1 LKDKG
6 SKGIFICQAC
16 GYQNPKW
23 LGKCPGCGEWQT
35 MVEDIPVDKRAY
47 KFSFTEDETDQKP
60 QSIDKI
66 DIRDEQR
73 LSTHIQELDRVLGGG
88 IVPGSIIL
96 VGGDPGIGKSTLILQ
111 ALSRLSTDGPKVL
124 YVSGEESAKQI
135 KMRGERIRIHSKN
148 LYVVTETSLEK
159 IFQIVKELEPR
170 ILAVDSI
177 QTIYT
182 ADLTSS
188 PGSIGQVRETAGRLI
203 TLSKKTG
210 IPTFLI
216 GHVTKEG
223 AIAGPRILEHMVD
236 TVLYFE
242 GNRGHPF
249 RILRAVK
256 NRFGSTN
263 EIGVFEMG
271 SYGLRQVLNPSELF
285 LSERPL
291 DVPGSVVV
299 ASIEGSRPILVEL
312 QALVTSSS
320 LGVPRRTVI
329 GIDYNR
335 VSLLIA
341 ILEKKVGL
349 KLMGH
354 DIFVNVAGG
363 VKVDEPAI
371 DLGTVAVITSS
382 FKERP
387 IPSKTMVVGEV
398 GLAGEIRAISQIEIR
413 IAEAEKLGFT
423 RCILPKNN
431 LDRLERKASME
442 LIGVASIKEALER
455 ML

>member
-1 LKDKG
+1 MKG
-6 SKGIFICQAC
+6 KVSRGIFVCQVC

-35 MVEDIPVDKRAY
+35 MVEDIPVDKRTY
-47 KFSFTEDETDQKP
+47 KFFSPEEETNQRP
-60 QSIDKI
+60 QAIDKI
-66 DIRDEQR
+66 DIAHEQR

-111 ALSRLSTDGPKVL
+111 ALSKLSVDGPKVL
-124 YVSGEESAKQI
+124 YISGEESAKQI
-135 KMRGERIRIHSKN
+135 KMRGERIKIHSKN

-159 IFQIVKELEPR
+159 IFQIVKELKPI

-182 ADLTSS
+182 ADLGSA

-210 IPTFLI
+210 ISTFLI

-242 GNRGHPF
+242 GNRSHPF

-341 ILEKKVGL
+341 ILEKKAGFN
-349 KLMGH
+349 LMGH

-363 VKVDEPAI
+363 VKVDEPAV

-382 FKERP
+382 FKEKP
-387 IPSKTMVVGEV
+387 IPSKTMVMGEV
-398 GLAGEIRAISQIEIR
+398 GLAGEIRAINQIEIR
-413 IAEAEKLGFT
+413 VAEAEKLGFT

-431 LDRLERKASME
+431 LDRLGKKASME
-442 LIGVASIKEALER
+442 LVGVASIGEALGR
-455 ML
+455 MF

>member
-1 LKDKG
+1 MKG
-6 SKGIFICQAC
+6 KVSRGIFVCQVC

-35 MVEDIPVDKRAY
+35 MVEDIPVDKRTY
-47 KFSFTEDETDQKP
+47 KFFSPEEETNQRP
-60 QSIDKI
+60 QAIDKI
-66 DIRDEQR
+66 DIAHEQR

-111 ALSRLSTDGPKVL
+111 ALSKLSVDGPKVL
-124 YVSGEESAKQI
+124 YISGEESAKQI
-135 KMRGERIRIHSKN
+135 KMRGERIKIHSKN

-159 IFQIVKELEPR
+159 IFQIVKELKPI

-182 ADLTSS
+182 ADLGSA

-210 IPTFLI
+210 ISTFLI

-242 GNRGHPF
+242 GNRSHPF

-341 ILEKKVGL
+341 ILEKKAGFN
-349 KLMGH
+349 LMGH

-363 VKVDEPAI
+363 VKVDEPAV

-382 FKERP
+382 FKEKP
-387 IPSKTMVVGEV
+387 IPSKTMVMGEV
-398 GLAGEIRAISQIEIR
+398 GLAGEIRAINQIEIR
-413 IAEAEKLGFT
+413 VAEAEKLGFT

-431 LDRLERKASME
+431 LDRLGRKASME
-442 LIGVASIKEALER
+442 LVGVASIGEALKR
-455 ML
+455 IL

>member
-1 LKDKG
+1 MKDKG

-291 DVPGSVVV
+291 DVPG
-299 ASIEGSRPILVEL
+299 
-312 QALVTSSS
+312 
-320 LGVPRRTVI
+320 
-329 GIDYNR
+329 
-335 VSLLIA
+335 
-341 ILEKKVGL
+341 
-349 KLMGH
+349 
-354 DIFVNVAGG
+354 
-363 VKVDEPAI
+363 
-371 DLGTVAVITSS
+371 
-382 FKERP
+382 
-387 IPSKTMVVGEV
+387 
-398 GLAGEIRAISQIEIR
+398 
-413 IAEAEKLGFT
+413 
-423 RCILPKNN
+423 
-431 LDRLERKASME
+431 
-442 LIGVASIKEALER
+442 
-455 ML
+455 

>member
-1 LKDKG
+1 MKG
-6 SKGIFICQAC
+6 KVSRGIFVCQVC

-35 MVEDIPVDKRAY
+35 MVEDIPVDKRTY
-47 KFSFTEDETDQKP
+47 KFFSPEEETNQRPQAIDE
-60 QSIDKI
+60 I
-66 DIRDEQR
+66 DIAHEQR

-111 ALSRLSTDGPKVL
+111 ALSKLSVDGPKVL
-124 YVSGEESAKQI
+124 YISGEESAKQI
-135 KMRGERIRIHSKN
+135 KMRGERIKIHSKN

-159 IFQIVKELEPR
+159 IFQIVKELKPI

-182 ADLTSS
+182 ADLGSA

-210 IPTFLI
+210 ISTFLI

-242 GNRGHPF
+242 GNRSHPF

-263 EIGVFEMG
+263 EIGVFEME

-341 ILEKKVGL
+341 ILEKKAGFN
-349 KLMGH
+349 LMGH

-363 VKVDEPAI
+363 VKVDEPAV

-382 FKERP
+382 FKEKP
-387 IPSKTMVVGEV
+387 IPSKTMVMGEV
-398 GLAGEIRAISQIEIR
+398 GLAGEIRAINQIEIR
-413 IAEAEKLGFT
+413 VAEAEKLGFT

-431 LDRLERKASME
+431 LDRLGKKASME
-442 LIGVASIKEALER
+442 LVGVASIGEALKR
-455 ML
+455 IL

>member
-1 LKDKG
+1 MKG
-6 SKGIFICQAC
+6 KVSRGIFVCQVC

-35 MVEDIPVDKRAY
+35 MVEDIPVDKRTY
-47 KFSFTEDETDQKP
+47 KFFSPEEETNQRPQAIDE
-60 QSIDKI
+60 I
-66 DIRDEQR
+66 DIAHEQR

-111 ALSRLSTDGPKVL
+111 ALSKLSVDGPKVL
-124 YVSGEESAKQI
+124 YISGEESAKQI
-135 KMRGERIRIHSKN
+135 KMRGERIKIHSKN

-159 IFQIVKELEPR
+159 IFQIVKELKPI

-182 ADLTSS
+182 ADLGSA
-188 PGSIGQVRETAGRLI
+188 PGSISQVRETAGRLI

-210 IPTFLI
+210 ISTFLI

-242 GNRGHPF
+242 GNRSHPF

-263 EIGVFEMG
+263 EIGVFEME

-341 ILEKKVGL
+341 ILEKKAGFN
-349 KLMGH
+349 LMGH

-363 VKVDEPAI
+363 VKVDEPAV

-382 FKERP
+382 FKEKP
-387 IPSKTMVVGEV
+387 IPSKTMVMGEV
-398 GLAGEIRAISQIEIR
+398 GLAGEIRAINQIEIR
-413 IAEAEKLGFT
+413 VAEAEKLGFT

-431 LDRLERKASME
+431 LDRLGRKASME
-442 LIGVASIKEALER
+442 LVGVASIGEALKR
-455 ML
+455 IL

>member
-1 LKDKG
+1 LKGKV
-6 SKGIFICQAC
+6 SRGIFVCQVC

-35 MVEDIPVDKRAY
+35 MVEDIPVDKRTY
-47 KFSFTEDETDQKP
+47 KFFSPEEETNQRP
-60 QSIDKI
+60 QAIDKI
-66 DIRDEQR
+66 DIAHEQR

-111 ALSRLSTDGPKVL
+111 ALSKLSVDGPKVL
-124 YVSGEESAKQI
+124 YISGEESAKQI
-135 KMRGERIRIHSKN
+135 KMRGERIKIHSKN

-159 IFQIVKELEPR
+159 IFQIVKELKPI

-182 ADLTSS
+182 ADLGSA

-210 IPTFLI
+210 ISTFLI

-242 GNRGHPF
+242 GNRSHPF

-349 KLMGH
+349 NLMGH

-363 VKVDEPAI
+363 VKVDEPAV

-382 FKERP
+382 FKEKP
-387 IPSKTMVVGEV
+387 IPSKTMVMGEV
-398 GLAGEIRAISQIEIR
+398 GLAGEIRAINQIEIR
-413 IAEAEKLGFT
+413 VAEAEKLGFT

-431 LDRLERKASME
+431 LDRLGKKASME
-442 LIGVASIKEALER
+442 LVGVASIGEALKR
-455 ML
+455 IL

>member
-1 LKDKG
+1 MKGKG
-6 SKGIFICQAC
+6 SKGIFICQVC

-35 MVEDIPVDKRAY
+35 MVEDIPVDKRTY
-47 KFSFTEDETDQKP
+47 KFSFPEEEADQKP

-66 DIRDEQR
+66 DIAHEQR
-73 LSTHIQELDRVLGGG
+73 LSTHIEELDRVLGGG

-111 ALSRLSTDGPKVL
+111 ALSKLSIDGSKIL

-135 KMRGERIRIHSKN
+135 KMRGERIKVHSEN

-159 IFQIVKELEPR
+159 IFQIVKELKPR
-170 ILAVDSI
+170 VIAVDSI

-182 ADLTSS
+182 ADLTST
-188 PGSIGQVRETAGRLI
+188 PGSIGQVRETAGRFI

-210 IPTFLI
+210 IPTFLV

-223 AIAGPRILEHMVD
+223 AIAGPRVLEHMVD

-371 DLGTVAVITSS
+371 DLGTVAVIASS

-413 IAEAEKLGFT
+413 VAEAEKLGFT

-431 LDRLERKASME
+431 LDRLERKVSIE
-442 LIGVASIKEALER
+442 LVGVASIGEALKR

>member
-1 LKDKG
+1 
-6 SKGIFICQAC
+6 
-16 GYQNPKW
+16 
-23 LGKCPGCGEWQT
+23 
-35 MVEDIPVDKRAY
+35 
-47 KFSFTEDETDQKP
+47 
-60 QSIDKI
+60 
-66 DIRDEQR
+66 
-73 LSTHIQELDRVLGGG
+73 
-88 IVPGSIIL
+88 
-96 VGGDPGIGKSTLILQ
+96 
-111 ALSRLSTDGPKVL
+111 
-124 YVSGEESAKQI
+124 
-135 KMRGERIRIHSKN
+135 
-148 LYVVTETSLEK
+148 
-159 IFQIVKELEPR
+159 
-170 ILAVDSI
+170 
-177 QTIYT
+177 
-182 ADLTSS
+182 
-188 PGSIGQVRETAGRLI
+188 
-203 TLSKKTG
+203 
-210 IPTFLI
+210 
-216 GHVTKEG
+216 
-223 AIAGPRILEHMVD
+223 
-236 TVLYFE
+236 
-242 GNRGHPF
+242 
-249 RILRAVK
+249 
-256 NRFGSTN
+256 

>member
-1 LKDKG
+1 MKG
-6 SKGIFICQAC
+6 KVSRGIFVCQVC

-35 MVEDIPVDKRAY
+35 MVEDIPVDKRTY
-47 KFSFTEDETDQKP
+47 KFFSPEEETNQRP
-60 QSIDKI
+60 QAIDKI
-66 DIRDEQR
+66 DIAHEQR

-111 ALSRLSTDGPKVL
+111 ALSKLSVDGPKVL
-124 YVSGEESAKQI
+124 YISGEESAKQI
-135 KMRGERIRIHSKN
+135 KMRGERIKIHSKN

-159 IFQIVKELEPR
+159 IFQIVKELKPI

-182 ADLTSS
+182 ADLGSA

-210 IPTFLI
+210 ISTFLI

-242 GNRGHPF
+242 GNRSHPF

-341 ILEKKVGL
+341 ILEKKAGFN
-349 KLMGH
+349 LMGH

-363 VKVDEPAI
+363 VKVDEPAV

-382 FKERP
+382 FKEKP
-387 IPSKTMVVGEV
+387 IPSKTMVMGEV
-398 GLAGEIRAISQIEIR
+398 GLAGEIRAINQIEIR
-413 IAEAEKLGFT
+413 VAEAEKLGFT

-431 LDRLERKASME
+431 LDRLGKKASME
-442 LIGVASIKEALER
+442 LVGVASIGEALKR
-455 ML
+455 IL

>member
-1 LKDKG
+1 LKGKV
-6 SKGIFICQAC
+6 SRGIFVCQVC

-35 MVEDIPVDKRAY
+35 MVEDIPVDKRTY
-47 KFSFTEDETDQKP
+47 KFFSPEEETNQRP
-60 QSIDKI
+60 QAIDKI
-66 DIRDEQR
+66 DIAHEQR

-111 ALSRLSTDGPKVL
+111 ALSKLSVDGPKVL
-124 YVSGEESAKQI
+124 YISGEESAKQI
-135 KMRGERIRIHSKN
+135 KMRGERIKIHSKN

-159 IFQIVKELEPR
+159 IFQIVKELKPI

-182 ADLTSS
+182 ADLGSA

-210 IPTFLI
+210 ISTFLI

-242 GNRGHPF
+242 GNRSHPF

-341 ILEKKVGL
+341 ILEKKAGFN
-349 KLMGH
+349 LMGH

-363 VKVDEPAI
+363 VKVDEPAV

-382 FKERP
+382 FKEKP
-387 IPSKTMVVGEV
+387 IPSKTMVMGEV
-398 GLAGEIRAISQIEIR
+398 GLAGEIRAINQIEIR
-413 IAEAEKLGFT
+413 VAEAEKLGFT

-431 LDRLERKASME
+431 LDRLGRKASME
-442 LIGVASIKEALER
+442 LVGVASIGEALKR
-455 ML
+455 IL

>member
-1 LKDKG
+1 MKDKG

>member
-1 LKDKG
+1 MKDKT
-6 SKGIFICQAC
+6 SKGIFICQIC

-35 MVEDIPVDKRAY
+35 MVEEIPSDVKPTG
-47 KFSFTEDETDQKP
+47 FSPYEWESSPRP
-60 QSIDKI
+60 QSIDNI
-66 DIRDEQR
+66 DIADEQR
-73 LSTHIQELDRVLGGG
+73 LSTHIEELDRVLGGG
-88 IVPGSIIL
+88 VVPGSITLI
-96 VGGDPGIGKSTLILQ
+96 GGDPGIGKSTLVLQ
-111 ALSRLSTDGPKVL
+111 ALSNLSVGGIQVL

-135 KMRGERIRIHSKN
+135 KMRGDRINTQSKN

-159 IFQIVKELEPR
+159 IFQILRELKPGV
-170 ILAVDSI
+170 LAIDSI

-182 ADLTSS
+182 ADLESA
-188 PGSIGQVRETAGRLI
+188 PGSIGQVRETAGRLMA
-203 TLSKKTG
+203 LSKKTG
-210 IPTFLI
+210 VPIFLI
-216 GHVTKEG
+216 GHVTKDG

-242 GNRGHPF
+242 GDRGHPF
-249 RILRAVK
+249 RVLRAVK

-271 SYGLRQVLNPSELF
+271 SYGLKQVLNPSELF

-329 GIDYNR
+329 GLDYNR

-341 ILEKKVGL
+341 IVEKKVGL
-349 KLMGH
+349 NLMGR
-354 DIFVNVAGG
+354 DIFLNVAGG
-363 VKVDEPAI
+363 VRVEEPAV
-371 DLGTVAVITSS
+371 DLGTVTAIVSS
-382 FKERP
+382 FKEKP
-387 IPSKTMVVGEV
+387 VPSKTVVMGEV
-398 GLAGEIRAISQIEIR
+398 GLAGEIRAVNQIEMR
-413 IAEAEKLGFT
+413 VAEASKMGFI
-423 RCILPKNN
+423 RLILPKNN
-431 LDRLERKASME
+431 LSRLESKTSME
-442 LIGVASIKEALER
+442 LIGVATIKEALKR
-455 ML
+455 IF